1 MSEFTGER
9 VIPGEVEDDL
19 WAEHLARYVFAAR
32 FAEGARAL
40 DLGCGSGYGTAV
52 LAKAAKEAVGVDVSI
67 EAVTYAIDHYKN
79 ARYLPLSATSLPF
92 SDDAFDLITAFEVI
106 EHLSDWHLLLKE
118 ARRVLRPGGRFF
130 VSTPNKLYYAAA
142 RGESGPNPFHEHEFE
157 YAEFREA
164 LETEFPHVKILL
176 QDRLES
182 FGFYEP
188 GTAQQPEAQ
197 ILKAPGDPTEANFF
211 FALCSDEPLE
221 ELPPFL
227 FVPSAVNLLRERE
240 LHIEKLEKS
249 LAEFRSER
257 DTLLA
262 EQNRLHDHLDHQNKW
277 AKELELKLKAAQL
290 RVVRLQEE
298 FAAEQS
304 RATKVIGELN
314 AENAEKTQWAQ
325 DTEER
330 LGAEV
335 ADLKGRLKETIIRAE
350 GQEKM
355 LAERTEWARAL
366 DEQNQKLVDQ
376 LAEVQESRWIKLGRQ
391 LGVGPQL
398 DLRGPEVGG
407 ERGQESAN
415 GQRQA
420 RTQDGSQGR
429 PDGE

>member
-9 VIPGEVEDDL
+9 VIPGQVEDDL

-52 LAKAAKEAVGVDVSI
+52 LAKNAKEAVGVDVSI
-67 EAVTYAIDHYKN
+67 QAVTYAIDHYKN
-79 ARYLPLSATSLPF
+79 ARFLPLSATSLPF
-92 SDDAFDLITAFEVI
+92 SDETFDLITAFEVI
-106 EHLSDWHLLLKE
+106 EHLSDWHLLIKE
-118 ARRVLRPGGRFF
+118 ARRVLRPAGRFF
-130 VSTPNKLYYAAA
+130 VSTPNKLYYADS

-157 YAEFREA
+157 YEEFREA
-164 LETEFPHVKILL
+164 LEAEFPHVKILL
-176 QDRLES
+176 QDRMES

-197 ILKAPGDPTEANFF
+197 ILKAPGDPADANFF
-211 FALCSDEPLE
+211 FALCSDEPLG
-221 ELPPFL
+221 ELAPFL

-240 LHIEKLEKS
+240 LHIQKLEKS
-249 LAEFRSER
+249 LAEFRRER

-262 EQNRLHDHLDHQNKW
+262 EQNRLHEHLDHQNKW

-298 FAAEQS
+298 FAAEQG
-304 RATKVIGELN
+304 RAAKVIGELN
-314 AENAEKTQWAQ
+314 AENAEKTRWAR

-398 DLRGPEVGG
+398 DLRRP
-407 ERGQESAN
+407 
-415 GQRQA
+415 
-420 RTQDGSQGR
+420 GR
-429 PDGE
+429 PDGK